1 MPREVYSMNSI
12 IYRPLKMEEC
22 PRIREIDAS
31 QFIHRAYREV
41 DGRRVLVDISC
52 QDPTWPEG
60 YEAHLHA
67 LQKTLSDDGVAIGA
81 FSEEG
86 DLLGFISLNRP
97 LFGKT
102 CNHVLLDQLFITL
115 HHRRKGIGK
124 ALFQKAADTARSWK
138 ADKLYI
144 CAGSAEETVH
154 FYFAL
159 GCREAKEIHKDYY
172 ENDPRDFQLEYD
184 LHR

>member
-1 MPREVYSMNSI
+1 MKNI
-12 IYRPLKMEEC
+12 TYRPLTREEC
-22 PRIREIDAS
+22 HRIEEIDAS

-41 DGRRVLVDISC
+41 DGRRVLVTISY

-67 LQKTLSDDGVAIGA
+67 LHKTLSDDGFAIGA

-86 DLLGFISLNRP
+86 ALLGFISLNRP
-97 LFGKT
+97 FFGKT
-102 CNHVLLDQLFITL
+102 CHHVLLDQLFITL
-115 HHRRKGIGK
+115 SHRRKGIGK
-124 ALFQKAADTARSWK
+124 ALFQKAADIARSWE

-144 CAGSAEETVH
+144 CAGSAEETVN

-159 GCREAKEIHKDYY
+159 GCREALEINPTFY
-172 ENDPRDFQLEYD
+172 EEDPRDFQLEYD
-184 LHR
+184 LSK

>member
-1 MPREVYSMNSI
+1 MNNI
-12 IYRPLKMEEC
+12 IYRPLQLEEC
-22 PRIREIDAS
+22 HRISEIDAS

-41 DGRRVLVDISC
+41 DGRRILVEINY

-60 YEAHLHA
+60 YEAHLEA
-67 LQKTLSDDGVAIGA
+67 LQHTLSENGMAMGA

-86 DLLGFISLNRP
+86 TLLGFLSLNRP
-97 LFGKT
+97 FFGKT
-102 CNHVLLDQLFITL
+102 CHHVLLDQLFITL
-115 HHRRKGIGK
+115 SHRRKGIGK
-124 ALFQKAADTARSWK
+124 VLFQKAADIARIWK

-159 GCREAKEIHKDYY
+159 GCREASEIHKEYY
-172 ENDPRDFQLEYD
+172 EKDPRDFQLEYD